1 MIGAVRR
8 EHLAVETIW
17 GMHYDPT
24 PYQTVIGYERRFLAE
39 SPATPQPQP
48 AASQDAAAQ
57 NASLS
62 YFLGRWHC
70 DGSFPSSGKTISS
83 TMRFESDLGGAA
95 VLKHHD
101 DVSPASY
108 HAVEAWAYSANEHHF
123 TAAVTDNFGGVREF
137 TSDGWSNDVL
147 TWSSAPPI
155 SPAQQFIYTRLTG
168 TSMRVDWQLARDGT
182 HYVVGDTLSCKKR
195 SPLTE

>member
-1 MIGAVRR
+1 
-8 EHLAVETIW
+8 
-17 GMHYDPT
+17 
-24 PYQTVIGYERRFLAE
+24 
-39 SPATPQPQP
+39 
-48 AASQDAAAQ
+48 
-57 NASLS
+57 
-62 YFLGRWHC
+62 
-70 DGSFPSSGKTISS
+70 
-83 TMRFESDLGGAA
+83 MRFESDLGGAA

-168 TSMRVDWQLARDGT
+168 TSMRVDLQENVTLDRVRSGRGWVYSFRCGIADAPSAST
-182 HYVVGDTLSCKKR
+182 SSSKSSSESISVVSTTPAS
-195 SPLTE
+195 SS